1 MEFGNVGV
9 NKKRLLGEV
18 SRLDE
23 NEGLH
28 GLTLEEKHKR
38 EELKDEI
45 DHLISLEEIAWRK
58 KSRAIWLKKRDNNTK
73 YFHKMANSHRR
84 YNHLGC
90 W

>member
-38 EELKDEI
+38 EEVKDEI
-45 DHLISLEEIAWRK
+45 DHLISLEE
-58 KSRAIWLKKRDNNTK
+58 
-73 YFHKMANSHRR
+73 M
-84 YNHLGC
+84 LGEKNQELC
-90 W
+90 G

>member
-1 MEFGNVGV
+1 MESGNVGV

-38 EELKDEI
+38 EEAKDEI
-45 DHLISLEEIAWRK
+45 DHLISLEERAWRK
-58 KSRAIWLKKRDNNTK
+58 KSRAIWLKKR
-73 YFHKMANSHRR
+73 R
-84 YNHLGC
+84 
-90 W
+90 